1 MPPALP
7 IALNAGMSNGLAR
20 DHARVVVL
28 VDDSREFLRHATSFL
43 RAHGV
48 MVVGAF
54 DDAETAL
61 AEMAVQA
68 PEVAV
73 VDLRMRGTSG
83 LEAINRLRE
92 LAPALGIVA
101 LTLAAAS
108 GYRRAALAAGAD
120 EFVDKAHFDSDLL
133 PAIDRAAA
141 ARRHLEAS
149 R

>member
-1 MPPALP
+1 MPAARA
-7 IALNAGMSNGLAR
+7 IALNAGMPNGFAP

-28 VDDSREFLRHATSFL
+28 VDDSRDFLRHAASFL

-54 DDAETAL
+54 DDAETAI
-61 AEMAVQA
+61 AEMEALA
-68 PEVAV
+68 PEVAI
-73 VDLRMRGTSG
+73 VDLRMRGVSG
-83 LEAINRLRE
+83 LEAISRLRE
-92 LAPALGIVA
+92 LVPVLGIVA

-120 EFVDKAHFDSDLL
+120 EFVDKARFDTDLL

-141 ARRHLEAS
+141 ARRHLEAP